1 MMCLI
6 GIASLIVYVFFFPY
20 KTETGEKGLY
30 CITTLYRWLPY
41 FDFML
46 FGAWI
51 GMKRSKIKVKPM
63 LDGILFIISL
73 FLFYVVQYEA
83 KKDVSIATY
92 QIVTLIPLIGII
104 FYFYKLCNINVLKK
118 YITNNLDIQ
127 LL

>member
-1 MMCLI
+1 
-6 GIASLIVYVFFFPY
+6 
-20 KTETGEKGLY
+20 
-30 CITTLYRWLPY
+30 
-41 FDFML
+41 
-46 FGAWI
+46 
-51 GMKRSKIKVKPM
+51 M

-92 QIVTLIPLIGII
+92 QIVTLIPLIGIV